1 MKPWAYLLALLC
13 AAPLAQAADGMLDV
27 HGELVM
33 SACGLD
39 PNSQRLEVGWVWC
52 PRRCSRIGDRSQ
64 PVPFNIRLTECSI
77 DTLTTVAV
85 RFSGAPD
92 QENRAL
98 MAITG
103 SAEGVGI
110 RLQSPTGSDIVLGE
124 YSPLVNLTNGSNSL
138 RFNAMYESTRG
149 PAVQGA
155 GRHSAGFGQRP
166 GAVRPALYVS
176 CQNMNTALSSL
187 DGRAVLFR
195 AELSRPASCRGAP
208 PARS

>member
-39 PNSQRLEVGWVWC
+39 PNSQRLEVGLGLV
-52 PRRCSRIGDRSQ
+52 SSQMFKRIGDRSQ
-64 PVPFNIRLTECSI
+64 PVPFDIRLTECSI

-98 MAITG
+98 MAVTG
-103 SAEGVGI
+103 SAQGVGI
-110 RLQSPTGSDIVLGE
+110 RLQSPTGSDIALGE
-124 YSPLVNLTNGSNSL
+124 DSPLVNLTNGSNTL
-138 RFNAMYESTRG
+138 RFNAMYESTRA
-149 PAVQGA
+149 PVPQGQE
-155 GRHSAGFGQRP
+155 GGIKPGSANGLAQFDLR
-166 GAVRPALYVS
+166 Y
-176 CQNMNTALSSL
+176 M
-187 DGRAVLFR
+187 
-195 AELSRPASCRGAP
+195 
-208 PARS
+208 

>member
-39 PNSQRLEVGWVWC
+39 PNSQRLEVGLGLV
-52 PRRCSRIGDRSQ
+52 SSQMFKRIGDRSQ

-98 MAITG
+98 M
-103 SAEGVGI
+103 
-110 RLQSPTGSDIVLGE
+110 
-124 YSPLVNLTNGSNSL
+124 
-138 RFNAMYESTRG
+138 
-149 PAVQGA
+149 
-155 GRHSAGFGQRP
+155 
-166 GAVRPALYVS
+166 
-176 CQNMNTALSSL
+176 
-187 DGRAVLFR
+187 
-195 AELSRPASCRGAP
+195 
-208 PARS
+208 